1 MAARLAL
8 ACTLQLNLSPS
19 SQAKDDNARVH
30 WPEQQELHPGQS
42 ISRGWLCFWPS
53 MAPPLQASSLAE
65 VRQRWR

>member
-42 ISRGWLCFWPS
+42 YSEHISR
-53 MAPPLQASSLAE
+53 LALLLAINGST
-65 VRQRWR
+65 VAGQQPC

>member
-19 SQAKDDNARVH
+19 RQAKDDNARVH

-42 ISRGWLCFWPS
+42 
-53 MAPPLQASSLAE
+53 
-65 VRQRWR
+65 